1 MTRQILALV
10 RLVKVA
16 LMAAHLMIANAQVYV
31 LLANLT
37 LVQVKPA
44 KAALMAVHLMIGN
57 AQVYVLLANRV
68 RRLAHRKN
76 LMLLT
81 AVCDAPAGEVS
92 W

>member
-1 MTRQILALV
+1 
-10 RLVKVA
+10 
-16 LMAAHLMIANAQVYV
+16 MAVHLMIADAQVYV

-68 RRLAHRKN
+68 RRLAHQN
-76 LMLLT
+76 LKLLMV
-81 AVCDAPAGEVS
+81 VCDAPAGELS